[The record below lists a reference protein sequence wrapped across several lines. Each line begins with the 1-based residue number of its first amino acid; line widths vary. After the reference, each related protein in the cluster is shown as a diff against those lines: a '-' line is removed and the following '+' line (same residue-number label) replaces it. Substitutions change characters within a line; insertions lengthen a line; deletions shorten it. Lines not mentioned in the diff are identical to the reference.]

1 MRKFV
6 FCLLLSPLVAS
17 AAEWKYL
24 NYFNGGDSGS
34 LEAYFIDPSAIDT
47 SKNIRKAWLYSIK
60 KHVKTGVKTSI
71 KTQIEFNCKA
81 KTNAILNQFAYTDT
95 GELSSSFTPK
105 EKSWED
111 IIPDTLG
118 EDWLGFVCGSR
129 QKIEKAETVNP
140 NDVSDTVFS
149 LLEKPQKEDPPQ

>member
-1 MRKFV
+1 M
-6 FCLLLSPLVAS
+6 LTPLAAS

-24 NYFNGGDSGS
+24 NYFNGGESGS
-34 LEAYFIDPSAIDT
+34 LETYFIDPSAIDT

-60 KHVKTGVKTSI
+60 KQSKTGIKTSV
-71 KTQIEFNCKA
+71 KMQIQFNCKA
-81 KTNAILNQFAYTDT
+81 KTTATLNQFIYTES
-95 GELSSSFTPK
+95 GELSSSYTPK
-105 EKSWED
+105 EKSWEE

-140 NDVSDTVFS
+140 DDVSDTVFS
-149 LLEKPQKEDPPQ
+149 LLEKPQKEEPPQ